1 MAIRKN
7 DFLQHLDDNGCHI
20 DPDGVYV
27 DGALYR
33 NCLTG
38 DMMYIEY
45 DDVFNSF
52 NCCHICYEFRIP
64 APLIFED
71 DYEIYKLY
79 RKKVS
84 YSQKKENEIFK
95 KR

>member
-1 MAIRKN
+1 MSLSKQDFFKHLQDQGCYMDENGSFPQGAYYINCINN
-7 DFLQHLDDNGCHI
+7 DIC
-20 DPDGVYV
+20 
-27 DGALYR
+27 
-33 NCLTG
+33 
-38 DMMYIEY
+38 YIEY
-45 DDVFNSF
+45 HNRYTSLM
-52 NCCHICYEFRIP
+52 CYHICYEFKIP